1 MKPVTALIHHAYQA
15 PDGFVSPQTAVHK
28 ASTVIFP
35 DVQALRERTW
45 LDKSGYTY
53 GLHGTPTTF
62 TLEERIA
69 YIEGA
74 QYAVLL
80 PSGLAAIAQVNMALL
95 QQGDEVLLPDNA
107 YGPHKVF
114 AQAELKRWGIAH
126 QLYDPMDM
134 ADLASRITP
143 KTRLLWLEAAGSVTL
158 EFPDLL
164 SMVRL
169 AKDKGVLTA
178 LDNTWGAGL
187 AFKPFDLEPHGAAPW
202 GVDVSVHALT
212 KYPSGGGD
220 VLMGSVTTCDE
231 GLAQQLKLSHMR
243 LGFGVG
249 GNDAELILRSLS
261 SMDMRYRH
269 QDATAR
275 ALATWCLQQSAF
287 AQVLHPAVV
296 ASPGHAHWRRLCAGD
311 LPANGAVHTAGLAAG
326 MLSLRFDP
334 VFSPEQIDTFCN
346 ALQLFKLG
354 FSWGGPMS
362 LVVPYDLRSI
372 RSMPSP
378 QMLQGGFVRLSV
390 GLEAAEDL
398 IADLA
403 QALAQAAM

>member
-1 MKPVTALIHHAYQA
+1 MKPVTALIHHGYQA
-15 PDGFVSPQTAVHK
+15 PDGFVSPQIAVHK

-35 DVQALRERTW
+35 DVQSLRERTW

-69 YIEGA
+69 YLEGA
-74 QYAVLL
+74 QHAILL

-114 AQAELKRWGIAH
+114 AQAELKRWGISH
-126 QLYDPMDM
+126 QLYDPMDL
-134 ADLASRITP
+134 ADLASRMTS
-143 KTRLLWLEAAGSVTL
+143 KTRLVWLEAAGSITL

-187 AFKPFDLEPHGAAPW
+187 AFKPFDLEPHGAASW

-231 GLAQQLKLSHMR
+231 DLAHQLKLSHMR

-249 GNDAELILRSLS
+249 ANDAELILRSLS

-275 ALATWCLQQSAF
+275 ALASWCVLQSAF

-296 ASPGHAHWRRLCAGD
+296 GSPGHAHWRGLCAGD
-311 LPANGAVHTAGLAAG
+311 KPAVGAVHTGGLAAG

-346 ALQLFKLG
+346 ALKLFKLG

-372 RSMPSP
+372 RSMASP

-403 QALAQAAM
+403 QALAQAAI